1 MQAST
6 RRRDTELNKR
16 SFGNSHP
23 SARVPARLA
32 VLPSA
37 EGPATP
43 PPRGGA
49 RDRRVREQS
58 RRKLLPGTA
67 APTGAA
73 PTAGHAQR
81 LAAEPRASARGGK
94 ARKRGKLSPRHTPR
108 RHSPRRSEPVCGH
121 ARAAAGAAEE
131 EAGAGGAG
139 EPTGARRGAVSHHGR
154 AGRPGSWYKSAAGT
168 PSPRACLR
176 RPPFLV
182 AFLTAASARPPS
194 PPLLPPSLRPLGA
207 AMRSS
212 RQRGDRSAVA
222 GGGCGARRWALP
234 RCGALCLLLALGC
247 LLTATDG
254 ECGAGARTAGVLPP
268 LPAIAS
274 SLSPLSVVFV
284 GFFFFCVCA
293 PCLVGVC
300 FFFCAGGI
308 GAPRR
313 GGEARG
319 ASGLCLPSPLSA
331 ARHRFHG
338 RTEHAW
344 GAAGGPEPAAG
355 SPLPAPERL
364 CRERRGAAAA
374 AGGLAMPGGEG
385 GSPRWAARSA
395 APGRPTVPEGL
406 SNYSATSAW
415 WHPAA
420 LAWLLRASCNHHG
433 GSPPGGEVE
442 PYRAEALAKRAVTGS
457 SEGGCCRC
465 RCGYLCSNGT

>member
-1 MQAST
+1 M
-6 RRRDTELNKR
+6 
-16 SFGNSHP
+16 
-23 SARVPARLA
+23 
-32 VLPSA
+32 
-37 EGPATP
+37 
-43 PPRGGA
+43 
-49 RDRRVREQS
+49 REQS

-284 GFFFFCVCA
+284 GFFFFCVCVRLVWLGCA
-293 PCLVGVC
+293 FSFVRGGLGLRGEEGKRAGPPGSACHHHSPPRGTASTGGQSTHGALRVGPSPRPARPSPPRSGSAGSAAVPPLLREVWRCLAVREGLRAGLRGAQLRDGPPCRRGCQTTLQLRL
-300 FFFCAGGI
+300 GGI
-308 GAPRR
+308 QRR
-313 GGEARG
+313 WRGSFGPAVTTMGDLHLAARLSLT
-319 ASGLCLPSPLSA
+319 ALKPSRSGPSQVAQKVVVAGVDVVTSA
-331 ARHRFHG
+331 AM
-338 RTEHAW
+338 E
-344 GAAGGPEPAAG
+344 
-355 SPLPAPERL
+355 LER
-364 CRERRGAAAA
+364 
-374 AGGLAMPGGEG
+374 
-385 GSPRWAARSA
+385 
-395 APGRPTVPEGL
+395 
-406 SNYSATSAW
+406 
-415 WHPAA
+415 
-420 LAWLLRASCNHHG
+420 
-433 GSPPGGEVE
+433 
-442 PYRAEALAKRAVTGS
+442 
-457 SEGGCCRC
+457 
-465 RCGYLCSNGT
+465 